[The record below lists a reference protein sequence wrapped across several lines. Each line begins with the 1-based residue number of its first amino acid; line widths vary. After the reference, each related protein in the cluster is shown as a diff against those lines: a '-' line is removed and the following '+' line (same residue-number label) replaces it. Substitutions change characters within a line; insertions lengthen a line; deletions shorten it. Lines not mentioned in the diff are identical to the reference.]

1 MGVEGPVEP
10 LGPGEPLSLV
20 RALLLAN
27 QDNEGLAVRGEDYV
41 QALVN
46 KKRAV
51 AGFLPTIAF
60 EPSYTVVDNAD
71 APPRED
77 EGGSGRAVGTIGG
90 FKVVGDTLR
99 RFEAPVTGTINL
111 FNGFRDKAALEAAVS
126 RIEER
131 RLLLLDAQAVLLL
144 DTARAYYDVLRL
156 ERLTNVIS
164 RQLELQQERVRD
176 ARAKVRAEV
185 GKPLDVA
192 QAEAQAAGTRVLL
205 TQAESDARN
214 ARTLLAYL
222 IGAREVSG
230 RLADDF
236 AVPAEVGEIEA
247 LVERAM
253 RGREDLR
260 AARFAIEAAEADV
273 RNAIGQ
279 YYPSVTLDVTGF
291 LRRENFD
298 EASKWNAA
306 LAVNLPI
313 FSAGLIEAD
322 VRDAWSRLRV
332 AALNESL
339 LRRQIEQDVRFRFEQ
354 WRTSNVKVREIG
366 AQITAAAEA
375 YRQATVGVG
384 AGTAIPLEVLT
395 AQDVL
400 LRAELD
406 QASEEFNRKVI
417 YLDLLRTTGSLTLAT
432 AQRAGAATRPATMPS
447 PAASSSGG
455 GRLDLGGRLE
465 AEHLADF
472 GDARLEKVGRAFDE
486 PVFFSGGVDQ
496 HADGHLL
503 SAHGGDDHVADFFAR
518 PAALVEPEGGVSEQ
532 RELAGVDIDLDLSVG
547 VLPQNQDKQ
556 GEHQEESTEQYEAK
570 QVNARL
576 PSPGVVE
583 ADQGEG
589 GTEQEAGTSEH
600 DLPRDQSGGVDDEGR
615 TTGRR
620 VWKDEHALRA
630 VPPRVGLAV
639 VGQDGGLARIG
650 HTILKGL

>member
-1 MGVEGPVEP
+1 MVVAGAVLALIGCAGDPRKDVEAYRRVLDVGVEGPVEP
-10 LGPGEPLSLV
+10 LRAGEPLTLV

-60 EPSYTVVDNAD
+60 VPSYTVVDNAD
-71 APPRED
+71 APARTD
-77 EGGSGRAVGTIGG
+77 DGGSGRAVGTIGG

-156 ERLTNVIS
+156 ERLVNVIAK
-164 RQLELQQERVRD
+164 QLEVQQERVRD
-176 ARAKVRAEV
+176 ARGRERAGV
-185 GKPLDVA
+185 GKPLDIA
-192 QAEAQAAGTRVLL
+192 QSEAQAAGTRVLL

-222 IGAREVSG
+222 IGAGEVSG

-236 AVPAEVGEIEA
+236 DLPAEIAEIEA
-247 LVERAM
+247 LLERAFA
-253 RGREDLR
+253 GREDLR
-260 AARFAIEAAEADV
+260 AARAAIDAAEADV

-279 YYPSVTLDVTGF
+279 YYPSVSLDVTGF

-298 EASKWNAA
+298 EASKWNSV
-306 LAVNLPI
+306 LRLNLPI

-332 AALNESL
+332 AALNESQ
-339 LRRQIEQDVRFRFEQ
+339 LRRRIEQEVRFRYEQ
-354 WRTSNVKVREIG
+354 WRTSSVKVREIG
-366 AQITAAAEA
+366 AQIAAAAEA
-375 YRQATVGVG
+375 YRQANAGLG
-384 AGTAIPLEVLT
+384 AGTAIPLDVLT

-417 YLDLLRTTGSLTLAT
+417 YLDLLRTTGSLTLA
-432 AQRAGAATRPATMPS
+432 RAREAAAATTRPATT
-447 PAASSSGG
+447 
-455 GRLDLGGRLE
+455 
-465 AEHLADF
+465 
-472 GDARLEKVGRAFDE
+472 
-486 PVFFSGGVDQ
+486 
-496 HADGHLL
+496 
-503 SAHGGDDHVADFFAR
+503 R
-518 PAALVEPEGGVSEQ
+518 PM
-532 RELAGVDIDLDLSVG
+532 AG
-547 VLPQNQDKQ
+547 
-556 GEHQEESTEQYEAK
+556 
-570 QVNARL
+570 
-576 PSPGVVE
+576 
-583 ADQGEG
+583 
-589 GTEQEAGTSEH
+589 
-600 DLPRDQSGGVDDEGR
+600 
-615 TTGRR
+615 
-620 VWKDEHALRA
+620 
-630 VPPRVGLAV
+630 
-639 VGQDGGLARIG
+639 
-650 HTILKGL
+650 